1 MGCHRFTVLFRRYF
15 LAGTFSSV
23 QGHNVILLTELPYMS
38 TVLRLSV
45 FAFALATF
53 MQPSLA
59 ASRSVPSIETEDAA
73 LGSVEIGEASGRFH
87 PQLSMDARNGDFA
100 RGSYDD
106 DAASLDRIP
115 LHLQAGFAVD
125 LHQAADGTANA
136 WLVFSSSNGYHTPS
150 SDEQVSP
157 RRWYESN
164 NLLGLVVSP
173 AEGLRVGV
181 AYAVKTSPNDV
192 SATTQEASFTLA
204 YQADSGFGAWRP
216 GLVVTS
222 RTQGDGGVYTQGSL
236 EPGMDLGDDGLRLS
250 FPSAVGVG
258 WNGFYGPDS
267 GDRLY
272 ARTGLALEQPFKWS
286 DTRWSARAEA
296 LALYRDGALRQ
307 LSGPDGE
314 TDSVVP
320 QVTLSLS
327 MAY

>member
-1 MGCHRFTVLFRRYF
+1 MPTVPRLPL
-15 LAGTFSSV
+15 LA
-23 QGHNVILLTELPYMS
+23 
-38 TVLRLSV
+38 
-45 FAFALATF
+45 AALAAV
-53 MQPSLA
+53 MQPCLA
-59 ASRSVPSIETEDAA
+59 APHSVPSIETEDAA

-87 PQLSMDARNGDFA
+87 PQLSIDARNGDFA
-100 RGSYDD
+100 RGNYDD

-115 LHLQAGFAVD
+115 LHAQAGFALD
-125 LHQAADGTANA
+125 LHQAADGSADA
-136 WLVFSSSNGYHTPS
+136 WLVFSTSNGFHSAS
-150 SDEQVSP
+150 SDETVSP

-173 AEGLRVGV
+173 SKGLRLGFV
-181 AYAVKTSPNDV
+181 YTVKTSPNDV
-192 SATTQEASFTLA
+192 AATTQEASFTLA
-204 YQADSGFGAWRP
+204 YQAGSGFGAWRP
-216 GLVVTS
+216 GLAVTS
-222 RTQGDGGVYTQGSL
+222 RTQGDSGLYTQGTL
-236 EPGMDLGDDGLRLS
+236 EPGIDLSDAGLRLS

-272 ARTGLALEQPFKWS
+272 ARTGLALEQPFQWS
-286 DTRWSARAEA
+286 ETRWSARAEA
-296 LALYRDGALRQ
+296 LAIYRDGTLRE